1 MRKLTLLLS
10 ILPGALAAQAAPA
23 VRLINAAEASTKP
36 VFGLVTAVRQLPNG
50 SLLVN
55 DVAKRQLTLLDASLA
70 NAVVVADSISG
81 GANSYGTRPGGLIP
95 YLGDS
100 TLFVDPAG
108 LSMFVLN
115 GKGAIARIA
124 SVPRSQDA
132 GAFTQGA
139 PALDAK
145 GRIVY
150 SGGRG
155 GVRISATQRANN
167 GAATNGPMINFGDQP
182 DTSAI
187 VRIDPATR
195 KLDTAAFFK
204 IPKIKMNMTNVD
216 GRMSITS
223 EANPMPI
230 VDDWAVLSDGSIA
243 IVRGRDY
250 HVDWINADGSTTAS
264 PKASFDW
271 QRLSD
276 EDKIAVIDSAK
287 AALEKARA
295 AMANM
300 PPDRAMAEAMRGGA
314 GVAGGA
320 PVMVMNFSTSDGGGG
335 RGASVSGGPA
345 GGPSIQFVSPSELPD
360 YRPAF
365 GTGAAR
371 ADADGNLWVRT
382 SATRASSVAAG
393 PIYDVINRKGEV
405 IDRLQVPAGRSII
418 GFGKGGVVY
427 MVARDE
433 KGMWVERTKIAPK
446 A

>member
-1 MRKLTLLLS
+1 MRKIILLLT

-23 VRLINAAEASTKP
+23 VRLINAADASTKP
-36 VFGLVTAVRQLPNG
+36 VFGIVTAVRQLPNG

-70 NAVVVADSISG
+70 NPVVVADSISG

-95 YLGDS
+95 YLADS
-100 TLFVDPAG
+100 TLFVDPAD
-108 LSMFVLN
+108 LSMFVLDA
-115 GKGAIARIA
+115 KGAIARIA

-132 GAFTQGA
+132 PAFTQGA

-155 GVRISATQRANN
+155 GVRVTASGQRSNN
-167 GAATNGPMINFGDQP
+167 GAATSGPMLNFPDQP
-182 DTSAI
+182 DTAAI

-216 GRMSITS
+216 GRISVTS
-223 EANPMPI
+223 EMNPMPI

-250 HVDWINADGSTTAS
+250 HVDWINADGSTTAT
-264 PKASFDW
+264 PKVSFDW

-276 EDKIAVIDSAK
+276 DDKIAVIDSAK
-287 AALEKARA
+287 AAMEKARA

-300 PPDRAMAEAMRGGA
+300 SLDKAMAEGMRGGA

-320 PVMVMNFSTSDGGGG
+320 PVMIFSTSDGGGG
-335 RGASVSGGPA
+335 GRGASLGGGPGA
-345 GGPSIQFVSPSELPD
+345 GPALQFVSPSELPD
-360 YRPAF
+360 YRPVF

-371 ADADGNLWVRT
+371 ADMDGNLWVRT

-405 IDRLQVPAGRSII
+405 VDRVQVPAGRSII
-418 GFGKGGVVY
+418 GFGKGGVVF
-427 MVARDE
+427 MTARDE
-433 KGMWVERTKIAPK
+433 RGTWVERTKIAPK
-446 A
+446 T